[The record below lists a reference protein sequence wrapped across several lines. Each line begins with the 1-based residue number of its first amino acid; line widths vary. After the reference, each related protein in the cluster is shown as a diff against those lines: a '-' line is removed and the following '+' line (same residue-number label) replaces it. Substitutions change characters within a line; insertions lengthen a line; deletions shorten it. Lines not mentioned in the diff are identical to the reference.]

1 MEIVVAAC
9 ALFSLVASGIYW
21 IIIKPLHDSI
31 IDLQSLI
38 KEIRADIRDEQEKR
52 QGVEIRLS
60 VAEDSLKNAH
70 YRLNK
75 IEDDIK

>member
-1 MEIVVAAC
+1 METIVTGC
-9 ALFSLVASGIYW
+9 AIVTLFSSGVYW

-31 IDLQSLI
+31 IDLQNLI
-38 KEIRADIRDEQEKR
+38 KEMRQDIKDEAEKR

-70 YRLNK
+70 HRLSK
-75 IEDDIK
+75 IEDEIK

>member
-1 MEIVVAAC
+1 METIVAGC
-9 ALFSLVASGIYW
+9 AVLTLFSSGAYW

-31 IDLQSLI
+31 IDLQNLI
-38 KEIRADIRDEQEKR
+38 KEMRQDIKDEAEKR

-70 YRLNK
+70 HRINK
-75 IEDDIK
+75 IEDEIK